1 MQIRVFNRQDD
12 KELRGL
18 LQSLYE
24 ADGAHLDLDGKDND
38 LRNVEGTYFG
48 HDGIF
53 LVAEEDGA
61 ILAFCGARRLD
72 SDVSRLDSDLSSIAG
87 GAAAPDHQRGTL
99 KVTRKYA
106 KPELDKSV
114 MERMMAI
121 VSNHAYQLDYKSIEI
136 TD

>member
-12 KELRGL
+12 KELRSL
-18 LQSLYE
+18 MQSICQ
-24 ADGAHLDLDGKDND
+24 ANGTTFDLDGKDND

-72 SDVSRLDSDLSSIAG
+72 SDPNSIAA
-87 GAAAPDHQRGTL
+87 GADSIDQKRGTL
-99 KVTRKYA
+99 KITRSYA
-106 KPELDKSV
+106 RPDLDKGV

-121 VSNHAYQLDYKSIEI
+121 VSNHAYQLDYKSIELAV
-136 TD
+136 